1 MPIDQTMRGLALEIN
16 AAADP
21 TASETQ
27 PLLEYR
33 FINSANTQTILARI
47 KAIAPATGG
56 GQLGFETNAGSE
68 TTIQRMLLDYQGNLG
83 IGTEKPAARLD
94 VAGDAKFS
102 GPLSVQGDLSVAGK
116 LTAASF
122 SGDGSGLSNVGG
134 AAGDDSITS
143 AKLAE
148 DAASLGKMSAGK
160 IVVEED
166 TIGIWSRLEIEGAVR
181 VHQGEHSAGVWFV
194 QKTANRSGFVGMAS
208 NDEVGLFGVRDNNAG
223 IGWGLRMRTDN
234 GDVQIAGKLTAKVKQ
249 FKIDHPLDPANKYL
263 SHSSVE
269 SPDVMNIYNGNVI
282 TDSEGNATVML
293 PDYFEALNG
302 DFRYQ
307 LTVIGKLAQAAV
319 ASEIENNRFT
329 IKTDHPN
336 VKVSWQVTGIRHD
349 ASAKANR
356 FPVEEEK
363 PEAERGLYLHPED
376 YGQPSIRGVAFARSP
391 VEISRAAYTSHPM
404 QSLAA

>member
-1 MPIDQTMRGLALEIN
+1 
-16 AAADP
+16 
-21 TASETQ
+21 
-27 PLLEYR
+27 
-33 FINSANTQTILARI
+33 
-47 KAIAPATGG
+47 
-56 GQLGFETNAGSE
+56 
-68 TTIQRMLLDYQGNLG
+68 
-83 IGTEKPAARLD
+83 
-94 VAGDAKFS
+94 
-102 GPLSVQGDLSVAGK
+102 VAGK

-122 SGDGSGLSNVGG
+122 SGDGSGLSNIGG

-143 AKLAE
+143 AQLAE

-166 TIGIWSRLEIEGAVR
+166 TIGIWGRLEVEGAVR

-194 QKTANRSGFVGMAS
+194 QNTANRLGFVGMAG
-208 NDEVGLFGVRDNNAG
+208 DDQVGLFGTRDNQGG
-223 IGWGLRMRTDN
+223 IGWGLTMRTDN
-234 GDVQIAGKLTAKVKQ
+234 GDVHIAGKLTARTKA

-269 SPDVMNIYNGNVI
+269 SPDVMNIYNGNVT
-282 TDSEGNATVML
+282 TDREGNATVLL

-319 ASEIENNRFT
+319 ASEIKNNRFT
-329 IKTDHPN
+329 IKTDHPA

-349 ASAKANR
+349 PSAKANR

-363 PEAERGLYLHPED
+363 PEGERGLYLHPED
-376 YGQPSIRGVAFARSP
+376 HGQPKVRGIAFARSP
-391 VEISRAAYTSHPM
+391 GEITRAAGTSRST